1 MPSGAAKTV
10 NSKVTN
16 SITLLKIL
24 FSRLKALDTA
34 YGGEVA
40 DVSKA
45 DYDQRTPLHIAASEG
60 NVEIVEYLLKSGA
73 SVHVR
78 DRNDTT
84 PLQDAIREG
93 HLDVI
98 DILIRY
104 QYFKDKSV

>member
-1 MPSGAAKTV
+1 M
-10 NSKVTN
+10 N
-16 SITLLKIL
+16 
-24 FSRLKALDTA
+24 DC
-34 YGGEVA
+34 
-40 DVSKA
+40 
-45 DYDQRTPLHIAASEG
+45 
-60 NVEIVEYLLKSGA
+60 VEIVEYLLKSGA

-104 QYFKDKSV
+104 QHFKDKSVYAKSIAKYLQIL

>member
-1 MPSGAAKTV
+1 M
-10 NSKVTN
+10 
-16 SITLLKIL
+16 
-24 FSRLKALDTA
+24 DTA

-104 QYFKDKSV
+104 QYQTNQLKSILLLNVCQFFFEALKYGIEFGQRS